1 MGQEAVAAGGEA
13 KRLGAAA
20 AALAGEMDAAGFE
33 VAAAY
38 VRLAGEALE
47 DRLPSDWGRS
57 SGPPG
62 EEAEFELDEH
72 GRVWVVRD
80 GACEAIGRRDAVVAE
95 MRRFLAE
102 VGGHGCEA

>member
-1 MGQEAVAAGGEA
+1 MAGTEGTASKEAT
-13 KRLGAAA
+13 RLGAAA

-47 DRLPSDWGRS
+47 DRLPCDWGRS

-62 EEAEFELDEH
+62 EEAEFEVDEH

-80 GACEAIGRRDAVVAE
+80 GLCEVIGRRDGVVAE
-95 MRRFLAE
+95 MRRFLDGIAPQ
-102 VGGHGCEA
+102 

>member
-1 MGQEAVAAGGEA
+1 MGQEAVAAGDEA
-13 KRLGAAA
+13 TRLGAAA

-62 EEAEFELDEH
+62 VEAEFEVDEH

-80 GACEAIGRRDAVVAE
+80 GFCEVIGRRDAVVGE
-95 MRRFLAE
+95 MRRFLNEIAPK
-102 VGGHGCEA
+102 